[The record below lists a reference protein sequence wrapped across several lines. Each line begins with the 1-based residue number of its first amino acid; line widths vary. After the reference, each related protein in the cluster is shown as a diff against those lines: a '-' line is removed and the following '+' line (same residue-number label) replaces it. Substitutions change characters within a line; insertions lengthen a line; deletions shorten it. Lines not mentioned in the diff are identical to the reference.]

1 MPKKKIVKSKK
12 GKGKRKKS
20 LLREW
25 VEAIIFAGIA
35 ALILRTF
42 VIQTF
47 KIPTGSMENTF
58 LPGDFLIAN
67 KFIFRFREPQRQE
80 VIIFKYPGDPARPQ
94 PTKKYSKIF
103 GPIYWNNENFFFKY
117 YTRRDFI
124 KRVIGMPGDTVKVV
138 NKKVFINGKP
148 LEEKYAHHFDPR
160 VIPYKYGNRYI
171 NGKFV
176 GSRDNFGPVVV
187 PKDCYF
193 VMGDNRDNSSDS
205 RFWGF
210 LHKKYLQGI
219 PIIIYW
225 SGWPKWLHR
234 VRWDRI
240 FKIV

>member
-1 MPKKKIVKSKK
+1 MYNKK
-12 GKGKRKKS
+12 KRKKS
-20 LLREW
+20 VLREW

-58 LPGDFLIAN
+58 LAGDFLIAN
-67 KFIFRFREPQRQE
+67 KFTFRFREPQRQDI
-80 VIIFKYPGDPARPQ
+80 VIFKYPKDPARPQ
-94 PTKKYSKIF
+94 PINRYAKIIGPVYWDKK
-103 GPIYWNNENFFFKY
+103 NFFFKY

-124 KRVIGMPGDTVKVV
+124 KRVIGMPGDTLQIV
-138 NKKVFINGKP
+138 NKKVFINGK
-148 LEEKYAHHFDPR
+148 LLKEDYAYHFDR
-160 VIPYKYGNRYI
+160 RIFPYKYGNCYI
-171 NGKFV
+171 DGKFV

-210 LHKKYLQGI
+210 LEKRYLQGVPLI
-219 PIIIYW
+219 LYW
-225 SGWPKWLHR
+225 SWDTRHR
-234 VRWDRI
+234 IRWDRI
-240 FKIV
+240 LRII